1 MPVDMSRFATNR
13 WIKTHP
19 NNVYTHG
26 STEPILSVLDV
37 RGFELHDFF
46 LVGLNDSC
54 GAIYFPTEDRA
65 RAAAQALEPAYA
77 TEVAFEA
84 HPRGEGMWATRYNR
98 RALDGTELSNF
109 ITSLTLEGG
118 RQVIENG
125 RWVS

>member
-1 MPVDMSRFATNR
+1 MSRFATNR

-26 STEPILSVLDV
+26 STEPILSILDV
-37 RGFELHDFF
+37 RGFELYDLF

-77 TEVAFEA
+77 TEVVFEA
-84 HPRGEGMWATRYNR
+84 HPGARARGPP
-98 RALDGTELSNF
+98 GT
-109 ITSLTLEGG
+109 TGG
-118 RQVIENG
+118 RWTG
-125 RWVS
+125 WSCPTSSPT